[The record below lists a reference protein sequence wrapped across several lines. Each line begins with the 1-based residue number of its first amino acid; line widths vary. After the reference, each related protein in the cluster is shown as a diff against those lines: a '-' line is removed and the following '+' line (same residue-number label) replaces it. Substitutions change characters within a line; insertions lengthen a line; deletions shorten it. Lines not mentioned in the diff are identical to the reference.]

1 MSDWGPATYGQPCRK
16 CGFSWTAT
24 LEEAVSVVGAA
35 PATFATLVAGADG
48 SERGPGLDWPVVAYV
63 AHVADNLRIWAERLA
78 GRAAGDDRPVARY
91 DQDLL
96 AEARHYPE
104 ISLAGA
110 LWSLER
116 AAGDWTRAVGLSEP
130 AAVTLVHPDRG
141 PQSLLDVARSNAHDT
156 DHHGWDLGRI
166 LGPTD

>member
-1 MSDWGPATYGQPCRK
+1 MSGWGPASYGDPCRE
-16 CGFSWTAT
+16 CGFSWSTS
-24 LEEAVSVVGAA
+24 LEAAVAMVAAA
-35 PATFATLVAGADG
+35 PDTFAALLAGADG
-48 SERGPGLDWPVVAYV
+48 TERLPGLTWPVVAYV

-78 GRAAGDDRPVARY
+78 GLAAGDDRPVARY

-96 AEARHYPE
+96 AEARRYRE

-110 LWSLER
+110 LWSLGR
-116 AAGDWTRAVGLSEP
+116 AASDWTAAVAGAQA

-156 DHHGWDLGRI
+156 CHHGWDVRRTLD
-166 LGPTD
+166 PT